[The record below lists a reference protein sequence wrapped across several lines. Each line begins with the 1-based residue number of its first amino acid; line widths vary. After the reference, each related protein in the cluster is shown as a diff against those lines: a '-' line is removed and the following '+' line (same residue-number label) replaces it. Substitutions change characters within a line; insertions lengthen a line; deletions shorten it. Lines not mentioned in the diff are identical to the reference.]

1 MLLLLGVSSLLL
13 LLWLDILR
21 LGLSSSLGLL
31 KSLESLISHFLL
43 DASTTI
49 LPSWLLQLL
58 IAALNKTS
66 VSSLLILMLIL
77 ILSSSDAYIMNN
89 GIKIQ
94 SKYLIV
100 RPIHSKLA
108 TVAGVLLVLHGR
120 DMCFYSF

>member
-108 TVAGVLLVLHGR
+108 TAAGVLLDLHGR